1 MELPVISLFS
11 GAGGL
16 DLGVEDAGG
25 RVRVSVEP
33 DPSCVGT
40 LELNR
45 RFFPSSVVL
54 AKPIQLA
61 PTEEI
66 LEAAELRNGEAALV
80 VGGPPCQPFSKAGYW
95 RQDER
100 QGLDDPRAS
109 MLDQFLRALREAR
122 PEGFVFENVP
132 SLVHPS
138 NRGALESFERRARRY
153 GYKVQRRILNAA
165 EYGVPQTRV
174 RLFVLGLRGAKPRFP
189 ETTHWWGDR
198 PAHDGIRLRPPE
210 TAGRWIATLNR
221 PDLEEPGERSKGRWE
236 RHLREVPPGWNY
248 TWHTAYAGHSRPSF
262 VHRSKYWSFLLKLS
276 PTRPSWT
283 IQASAGPWTGP
294 LHWDSRRLRV
304 PELAALQTFPNGYSF
319 SGSLTDQRRQIGNAV
334 PSLLAAKVAWELLAE
349 IGGGNP
355 KRGRRLRYKLSDGF
369 DFDPAELYHSGRAW

>member
-25 RVRVSVEP
+25 SVRVSVEP
-33 DPSCVGT
+33 DSGCVAT
-40 LELNR
+40 LNLNA
-45 RFFPSSVVL
+45 RFFPGLSVL
-54 AKPIQLA
+54 PKPIQFAPTDEILDAADLA
-61 PTEEI
+61 P
-66 LEAAELRNGEAALV
+66 GEAALV
-80 VGGPPCQPFSKAGYW
+80 IGGPPCQPFSKAGYW

-109 MLDQFLRALREAR
+109 MLGEFLRVLRQAR

-138 NRGALESFERRARRY
+138 NREALESFERRARRY
-153 GYKVQRRILNAA
+153 GYTVERRILNAA

-174 RLFVLGLRGAKPRFP
+174 RLFVLGLRGSKPPFP
-189 ETTHWWGDR
+189 MATHWWGDR
-198 PAHDGIRLRPPE
+198 PAAIGARLRPPE
-210 TAGRWIATLNR
+210 TAGRWIAGLDR
-221 PDLEEPGERSKGRWE
+221 PELEEPSERSRGRWE
-236 RHLREVPPGWNY
+236 KQLREVPPGWNY
-248 TWHTAYAGHSRPSF
+248 KWHTAWAGHSRPTF
-262 VHRSKYWSFLLKLS
+262 MNETKYWSFLLKLS

-304 PELAALQTFPNGYSF
+304 PELAALQTFPSSYRF
-319 SGSLTDQRRQIGNAV
+319 SGGLTDQRRQIGNAV
-334 PSLLAAKVAWELLAE
+334 PSLLASRVVAEILAE
-349 IGGGNP
+349 IGGKRP
-355 KRGRRLRYKLSDGF
+355 KRGRRLRHNLSDGF
-369 DFDPAELYHSGRAW
+369 DFDPAQLAHSGRVW